1 MNHHR
6 RRNLTPVNIVF
17 LSVLALLASSTIL
30 YAQANPTASDEFD
43 ACLENVVARADERAT
58 NGEGTT
64 ISQFIKF
71 SMDVAHCTMDY
82 MSPFH

>member
-30 YAQANPTASDEFD
+30 YAQASPTASDQFD
-43 ACLENVVARADERAT
+43 ACIDDAVVRADERAT
-58 NGEGTT
+58 NGESSLAGR
-64 ISQFIKF
+64 FIKF
-71 SMDVAHCTMDY
+71 SMDVAHCAMDY
-82 MSPFH
+82 MTPFH